1 MIEPV
6 TLEQVETLVIRLPP
20 KDQLKLLA
28 HISERLSDTLLTAE
42 PATESDHEQRVRDE
56 RLRLAKALCDE
67 VGETLLMTP
76 KGASMQQKRVSIGC
90 ETRGLTQLCR
100 SDA

>member
-1 MIEPV
+1 MIESV
-6 TLEQVETLVIRLPP
+6 TLEQVETLVVRLPP

-28 HISERLSDTLLTAE
+28 HISERLSDTLSPE
-42 PATESDHEQRVRDE
+42 PVAESDYEQRMREE

-67 VGETLLMTP
+67 VGDVTDDA
-76 KGASMQQKRVSIGC
+76 KGSFDAAEDIHRMRDKRAD
-90 ETRGLTQLCR
+90 QLCR